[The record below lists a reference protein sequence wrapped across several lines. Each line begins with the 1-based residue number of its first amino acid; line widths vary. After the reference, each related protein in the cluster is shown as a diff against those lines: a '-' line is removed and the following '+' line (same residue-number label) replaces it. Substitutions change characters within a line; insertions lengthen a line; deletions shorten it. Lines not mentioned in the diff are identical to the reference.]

1 MEEEEEIEDGLN
13 GIEEEEE
20 EEEDDEPIE
29 DSEEE
34 IFSSSK
40 HRTLSHHEGA
50 NLNGQSHLGK
60 LLAHCKFIQED
71 LSNKMVKKSACL
83 CHHPTFQNSGG
94 TVLYRPYVVISV

>member
-50 NLNGQSHLGK
+50 NLNGQNHLGK
-60 LLAHCKFIQED
+60 LSE
-71 LSNKMVKKSACL
+71 
-83 CHHPTFQNSGG
+83 HPNRSMQ
-94 TVLYRPYVVISV
+94 

>member
-13 GIEEEEE
+13 GIEEEEEE

-50 NLNGQSHLGK
+50 NLNGQNHLGK
-60 LLAHCKFIQED
+60 LLERTEY
-71 LSNKMVKKSACL
+71 VKL
-83 CHHPTFQNSGG
+83 
-94 TVLYRPYVVISV
+94 